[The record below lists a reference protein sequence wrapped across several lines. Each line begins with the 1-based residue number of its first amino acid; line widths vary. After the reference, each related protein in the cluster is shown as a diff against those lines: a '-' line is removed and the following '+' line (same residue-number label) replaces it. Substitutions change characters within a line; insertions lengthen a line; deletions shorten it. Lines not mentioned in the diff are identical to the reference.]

1 MNDQASWWTPLTLS
15 GPTLTLSPMRLRDA
29 PDYLQALGSAEE
41 SAEVVQHLT
50 FRPPADLSEARLI
63 ISAAVGDATRM
74 PYIQR
79 ITETGELVGTTSFY
93 EIDPVLR
100 AIAIGHTWV
109 ARRFWRTGVNTE
121 SKLIMMSRAFEGLGA
136 ERLVWHTDIRNIR
149 SQAAIERLG
158 AQREG
163 VLRHHRIR
171 PDGSWRDTVQYAMLR
186 DEWPEAKE
194 RLLAPRVS

>member
-50 FRPPADLSEARLI
+50 FRPPADLTEARLI

-74 PYIQR
+74 PYVQR
-79 ITETGELVGTTSFY
+79 ITGTGELVGTTSFY

-100 AIAIGHTWV
+100 SIAIGHTWI

-186 DEWPEAKE
+186 EEWPEAKA

>member
-1 MNDQASWWTPLTLS
+1 MTDQESWWTPVTLS
-15 GPTLTLSPMRLRDA
+15 GPTLTLSPMRLHDA
-29 PDYLQALGSAEE
+29 PDYLQALGTAEE
-41 SAEVVQHLT
+41 SAQVVQHLT
-50 FRPPADLSEARLI
+50 FRPPADLYDARLI
-63 ISAAVGDATRM
+63 IAAAVGDTTRM
-74 PYIQR
+74 PYVQR
-79 ITETGELVGTTSFY
+79 ITGTGELVGTTSFY
-93 EIDPVLR
+93 EIDPMLR
-100 AIAIGHTWV
+100 SIAIGHTWI
-109 ARRFWRTGVNTE
+109 ARRFWRTGINNE

-171 PDGSWRDTVQYAMLR
+171 PDGSWRDTVQYAMLSE
-186 DEWPEAKE
+186 EWPRAKE

>member
-1 MNDQASWWTPLTLS
+1 MNDQASWWTPVTLS

-50 FRPPADLSEARLI
+50 FRPPADLTEARLI

-74 PYIQR
+74 PYVQR

-100 AIAIGHTWV
+100 SIAIGHTWV

-186 DEWPEAKE
+186 DEWPEAKA

>member
-1 MNDQASWWTPLTLS
+1 MNDQASWWTPVELS

-50 FRPPADLSEARLI
+50 FRPPADLTEARLI

-74 PYIQR
+74 PYVQR

-100 AIAIGHTWV
+100 SIAIGHTWV

-121 SKLIMMSRAFEGLGA
+121 SKLIMMSRAFEGLEA

-186 DEWPEAKE
+186 EEWLEAKE

>member
-1 MNDQASWWTPLTLS
+1 MNDQASWWAPVTLS

-50 FRPPADLSEARLI
+50 FRPPTDLSEARLI

-74 PYIQR
+74 PYVQR

-93 EIDPVLR
+93 EIDPILR
-100 AIAIGHTWV
+100 SIAIGHTWI

>member
-1 MNDQASWWTPLTLS
+1 MNDQASWWTPVTLS

-50 FRPPADLSEARLI
+50 FRPPADLTEARLI

-74 PYIQR
+74 PYVQR
-79 ITETGELVGTTSFY
+79 IAETGELVGTTSFY

-100 AIAIGHTWV
+100 SIAIGHTWV

-186 DEWPEAKE
+186 DEWPEAKA